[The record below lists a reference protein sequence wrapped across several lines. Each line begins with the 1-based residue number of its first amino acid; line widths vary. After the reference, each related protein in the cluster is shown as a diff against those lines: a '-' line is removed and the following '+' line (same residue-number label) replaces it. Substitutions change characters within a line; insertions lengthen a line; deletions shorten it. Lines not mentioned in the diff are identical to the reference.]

1 MAFAVR
7 ERPGEAM
14 IGLHA
19 LMESLDLPD
28 GYRAEIIDGSIIV
41 SPTPTYRHARIVR
54 AVERLV
60 IDVLP
65 GDLVTLQMVTVENA
79 ATGDRYVPDLLVMPT
94 AVADGEDWDGPEW
107 IRPMEAVEFALE
119 VVSPSSA
126 LHDWKAKAQGYA
138 RARVPLYLVVDP
150 RLGEIALFSDPD
162 GHDYREVARAVRG
175 GHVRL
180 PEPFVLEMAA
190 EGLLG

>member
-1 MAFAVR
+1 MKDD
-7 ERPGEAM
+7 
-14 IGLHA
+14 
-19 LMESLDLPD
+19 LDLPE
-28 GYRAEIIDGSIIV
+28 GYRAEVVGGRTVV
-41 SPTPTYRHARIVR
+41 SPTPTYRHARIVHG
-54 AVERLV
+54 VERL
-60 IDVLP
+60 ITGILP
-65 GDLVTLQMVTVENA
+65 DDLVTLQMVTVENA
-79 ATGDRYVPDLLVMPT
+79 ATGDRYVPDLLVMPI
-94 AVADGEDWDGPEW
+94 AVADGEGWDGPEW

-126 LHDWKAKAQGYA
+126 LHDWKVKAQGYA
-138 RARVPLYLVVDP
+138 RSRVPLYLVVDP

-180 PEPFVLEMAA
+180 PEPFGVELAA